1 MELYST
7 ELLKVILNVL
17 VVGLWGITI
26 IYLLISRLRRSQV
39 QLKNNDQVDIL
50 EFNEELKLQTAK
62 NRFSKPFETG
72 SENIRRDYRKLP
84 HFEKKADLDKINKH
98 WKDFRDK
105 EIAAGIPGGNSADEY
120 SRVISLAEMGLSAKE
135 VSKRLKMPKG
145 EVELVIKLRGGNC
158 GKSENTMSLNS

>member
-1 MELYST
+1 MEHYST
-7 ELLKVILNVL
+7 ELLKVMLNVL
-17 VVGLWGITI
+17 GVGLWGITI
-26 IYLLISRLRRSQV
+26 ACLLISRLRRSQV

-50 EFNEELKLQTAK
+50 EFNEELRLQTAK
-62 NRFSKPFETG
+62 NRFNKSFETG
-72 SENIRRDYRKLP
+72 SENIRRDHRKLP
-84 HFEKKADLDKINKH
+84 HFEKKTDPGKINRH

-105 EIAAGIPGGNSADEY
+105 EMAGIPGGNSADEY

-135 VSKRLKMPKG
+135 VSKRLKIPKG